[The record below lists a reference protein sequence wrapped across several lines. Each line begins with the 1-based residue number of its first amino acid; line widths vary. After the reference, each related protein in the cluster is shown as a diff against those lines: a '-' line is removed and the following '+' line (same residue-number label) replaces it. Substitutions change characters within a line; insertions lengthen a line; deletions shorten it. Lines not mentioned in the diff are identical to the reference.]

1 MKLIIEIDGD
11 EYRLRKEMAKDG
23 FDSSVNQM
31 IVNGIPYNPSGDAI
45 SREGL
50 KSELNRLGWTKEN
63 GFKNRYVLDD
73 IIDNASSVPLP
84 DFKAGYK
91 QAIIDGKANYSRPK
105 GEWKYAEYP
114 NLNKEVY
121 YCSNCD
127 IAFPI
132 EYVLAESINP
142 TIKELTVFEKD
153 SRYNFCPC
161 CGADMRGK
169 EE

>member
-1 MKLIIEIDGD
+1 MKLIIDIPDYNLNEVQNGSIAG
-11 EYRLRKEMAKDG
+11 
-23 FDSSVNQM
+23 SV
-31 IVNGIPYNPSGDAI
+31 IIKAVKNGIPYNPSGDAI

>member
-121 YCSNCD
+121 
-127 IAFPI
+127 
-132 EYVLAESINP
+132 
-142 TIKELTVFEKD
+142 
-153 SRYNFCPC
+153 
-161 CGADMRGK
+161 
-169 EE
+169 